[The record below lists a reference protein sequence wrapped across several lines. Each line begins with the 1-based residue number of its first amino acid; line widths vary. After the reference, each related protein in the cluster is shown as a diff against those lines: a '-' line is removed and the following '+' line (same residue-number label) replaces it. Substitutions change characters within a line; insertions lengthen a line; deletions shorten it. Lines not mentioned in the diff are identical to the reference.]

1 MAPSR
6 TVKTGT
12 ATSRVIIN
20 YSASFVGDE
29 RIQLTL
35 DSGSDV
41 GVCQLRIYSPE
52 GKIISEQVVRSIP
65 STIEFTAK
73 AAGRYEMELST
84 VGSGTSRLKERFT
97 WSDWDRDYVGSADKA
112 TNLPDGVIAVAFLQ
126 VT

>member
-12 ATSRVIIN
+12 CTSRVAIN
-20 YSASFVGDE
+20 YRAVFVAEE

-35 DSGSDV
+35 DAGSEP
-41 GVCQLRIYSPE
+41 GLCQLRIYSPD
-52 GKIISEQVVRSIP
+52 GKVVSERVVRSIP
-65 STIEFTAK
+65 ATIEFNAK

-84 VGSGTSRLKERFT
+84 VSTTTSRVRQNFT
-97 WSDWDRDYVGSADKA
+97 WSDWDRDFVGSDDKVRK
-112 TNLPDGVIAVAFLQ
+112 LPDGVIAVAFLD